1 MTILNKGFDM
11 AALRKN
17 RAKVK
22 TATDLVGGI
31 KAIAPEVMALKVG
44 QTAQIEFPKDIAQRK
59 FTMQVNAK
67 LRHLTKAGGDWAGR
81 QYDIAGDGQ
90 HLYVQ
95 RGADIAPEAAKVRKS
110 GGRKAGVPNK
120 ATTAKAAETPAT
132 VETAPAAGGALV
144 TEHA

>member
-1 MTILNKGFDM
+1 MAILNKGFDL
-11 AALRKN
+11 AAIRKN
-17 RAKVK
+17 RAKER
-22 TATDLVGGI
+22 TATDLVGGL
-31 KAIAPEVMALKVG
+31 KEIAGEVLQLKVG
-44 QTAQIEFPKDIAQRK
+44 QTAQLDFPKDTTQRK

-81 QYDIAGDGQ
+81 QYDVAGNGE

-95 RGADIAPEAAKVRKS
+95 RGADIPAENAKVRNT

-120 ATTAKAAETPAT
+120 PKETTP
-132 VETAPAAGGALV
+132 APAAEVPAVADSGALV